1 MTERPSL
8 SQSLIDLGL
17 VLDGALE
24 EALVRQVIYGGP
36 LETTLLEL
44 EAVGEDELGRA
55 LAHSTGLV
63 RAPVGALALD
73 VELSRALVERGLPLA
88 IVNERGGV
96 LLVSDATPE
105 PGVLDR
111 AREVLSSRGLGDF
124 QPAIAPTFRLEE
136 AKAFLAGRTLG
147 PRLAGLVERFG
158 ESLAEKMQRLGP
170 SRATPGA
177 AQTPA
182 SAQASPRAPAVV
194 AVSPP
199 AVSPSAVPAQ
209 LHPPNP
215 EAAPVAQP
223 PTVVAPAVLPKE
235 AVFSTAEP
243 PRAVA
248 LSRSTDDTGTAP
260 PPRGYAEVARSSIPP
275 EAPRR
280 SAPPDSAPE
289 SRRPPVDLGTEQAIE
304 ALGRARDRDKIVALF
319 ADYASQLFE
328 YVAVFSVQA
337 GEARGVAARGAG
349 ASESTLLELK
359 VPLDLP
365 SAFTKVRDS
374 KVQSISRFRASGLEG
389 GITRDLE
396 RPTGRA
402 VLLVPVTLRDRVV
415 MILWGDEGVAD
426 VNPEHTMPIL
436 ALVRHVS
443 AALERVLLQKV
454 RASRLAQASSMASIL
469 PASTSDAPPASKTSS
484 LARSRSEAPAPHAVG
499 RSPSEAPT
507 SKAPSS
513 TKRGSVGPTGPA
525 PTVRASVAPPART
538 SSSSPPSAPSPRP
551 PSALAPAPASPEHDA
566 PQHDAPQHSAP
577 AQPPLEA
584 APRVSRAVDELQQ
597 GAGPAVVRFPSDTP
611 KTLRGFP
618 ATPGPGVVVPRNPS
632 PTPFGPPLLSRRVVS
647 LAPSAPTSDVP
658 PSVRSSLT
666 PAPAAALPSPP
677 SPLVDA
683 PPPPLTLGKAPGSP
697 TPAPGIGSLGPIRK
711 TGTLISR
718 RPALA
723 EPPADDWSLPPA
735 LPEPSS
741 ASRRI
746 SYAELVERLVG
757 GDDSALPLLEGGGE
771 AAIGGL
777 IARFP
782 GPIIPGDPATP
793 LADRGP
799 ILRALLAFGTKA
811 TPFLTVRT
819 ADSSAEV
826 RRWAVALLG
835 EAPGRDAARAIAR
848 RMLDDDVEVRRAAL
862 QAARRA
868 GRDTVARRTLRAQLE
883 EMTRDPQLS
892 LEERCAAIEA
902 IADTR
907 EHESIPTLLKLL
919 ESNERSLVR
928 ATRWALT
935 VLTRHD
941 FGDRLVEWQAF
952 WQKHRE
958 EDRTAWLLL
967 ALDQNDVDLRRAAHE
982 ELKALSGQDH
992 PLGDEADHV
1001 TREQAKARY
1010 RSWFQGDEKGR
1021 A

>member
-88 IVNERGGV
+88 IVNERGGL

-105 PGVLDR
+105 PGMLDQ
-111 AREVLSSRGLGDF
+111 AREVLSSRGLGAF
-124 QPAIAPTFRLEE
+124 QLAIAPTFRLEE
-136 AKAFLAGRTLG
+136 AKAFLAGRTLD

-158 ESLAEKMQRLGP
+158 ESLAEKIQRSGP
-170 SRATPGA
+170 VRATPGA
-177 AQTPA
+177 AQT
-182 SAQASPRAPAVV
+182 SPRAPAV
-194 AVSPP
+194 AT
-199 AVSPSAVPAQ
+199 A
-209 LHPPNP
+209 P
-215 EAAPVAQP
+215 EAASTPVEPPFAATSAVEPPPFDAALRVQP
-223 PTVVAPAVLPKE
+223 PTVVEPAVVPKE
-235 AVFSTAEP
+235 AVFSPAEP

-280 SAPPDSAPE
+280 TAPPDSAPE
-289 SRRPPVDLGTEQAIE
+289 SRRPPADLGTEQAIE

-349 ASESTLLELK
+349 ASEATLLELK

-389 GITRDLE
+389 GITRDLQ

-454 RASRLAQASSMASIL
+454 RASRLAQASSMASLL
-469 PASTSDAPPASKTSS
+469 PATTSDAPPAAKTST
-484 LARSRSEAPAPHAVG
+484 LEHSRSEAPAPEAMG

-507 SKAPSS
+507 SRAPSS
-513 TKRGSVGPTGPA
+513 TKRGSVEPTGPA

-538 SSSSPPSAPSPRP
+538 SNSSPPAAPSPRP
-551 PSALAPAPASPEHDA
+551 PSAPAPAPASPEHG
-566 PQHDAPQHSAP
+566 AP

-697 TPAPGIGSLGPIRK
+697 TPAPGVGSLGPIRK

-746 SYAELVERLVG
+746 SYTELVERLVG
-757 GDDSALPLLEGGGE
+757 GDDSVLPLLEGGGE

-782 GPIIPGDPATP
+782 GPIIPGDHATP
-793 LADRGP
+793 LANRGP

-868 GRDTVARRTLRAQLE
+868 GRDTIARRTLRAQLE

-958 EDRTAWLLL
+958 EDRVEWLLL

-982 ELKALSGQDH
+982 ELKVLSGQDH
-992 PLGDEADHV
+992 PLGDEVDHV

-1010 RSWFQGDEKGR
+1010 RSWFQGDAKGR